1 MYVFL
6 NKFTLSH
13 ELIDVEKDEDEVI
26 GLDELVMFEVA
37 LVKADDET
45 LDDEVVARLG
55 NWVPI

>member
-1 MYVFL
+1 M
-6 NKFTLSH
+6 
-13 ELIDVEKDEDEVI
+13 EKDEDEVI